1 MSVNTSILVVPSSSL
16 SGSLS
21 NCSTPY
27 MDVPSLCPTPGRP
40 EMYGLGIRVGFYIQ
54 WLAAVII
61 EYFDED
67 DLPDVRFLGALF
79 SAAATTSLVV
89 QLARDRLQPMDIYI
103 TLLLAIGIFFFFMP
117 LHVWRILTRCN
128 PNLDPFQLS
137 KEQHGLIYQVC
148 TFVLLATNAGVATW
162 FYTSYLPDLD
172 RSCHQYAFVFGKTDI
187 EDKRYIVFSA
197 MFYICVLI
205 ACAVFLL
212 FHPCCRYIVEV
223 DDRHYSRVRRSHIRL
238 LHEARTLVG
247 FAVFGVLVAAIELP
261 INWNHIDDIDDFT
274 TSAQLIPFF
283 LSAGIVLRV
292 WIQHHV
298 RKQANASSDSSSDET
313 SHGRRR
319 REMEDV
325 EIIGEPWPHACLR
338 W

>member
-1 MSVNTSILVVPSSSL
+1 
-16 SGSLS
+16 
-21 NCSTPY
+21 

-172 RSCHQYAFVFGKTDI
+172 RACHQYAFVFGKTDL

-205 ACAVFLL
+205 ACAAFLL

-223 DDRHYSRVRRSHIRL
+223 DDRHYSRVRYLDGIHGMWSDSHYIGDLTFVYCMRL
-238 LHEARTLVG
+238 APWLALPCLVSW
-247 FAVFGVLVAAIELP
+247 LLP
-261 INWNHIDDIDDFT
+261 LSFLLIGT
-274 TSAQLIPFF
+274 TSTTSMILPPRPSLF
-283 LSAGIVLRV
+283 LSF
-292 WIQHHV
+292 
-298 RKQANASSDSSSDET
+298 
-313 SHGRRR
+313 
-319 REMEDV
+319 
-325 EIIGEPWPHACLR
+325 
-338 W
+338 